1 LLPVIDLRFE
11 ERWTAPEEDPVEFTA
26 AFTNTGGD
34 ATTDVHVCRVSSWCF
49 DAVWF

>member
-11 ERWTAPEEDPVEFTA
+11 ERWTAPEEGSVEFAA

-34 ATTDVHVCRVSSWCF
+34 ATTDVHVCRVSSWCC
-49 DAVWF
+49 DAVSF